1 MRIRKKTKRR
11 IRKLF
16 AFFAFIVAILW
27 GINYYNSDLF
37 DRLVSF
43 ALPSYD
49 IGEVPEYNGRGY
61 VIINNNKP
69 KFDEKD
75 MTSKTFEKYSNLDL
89 LGRCGV
95 AYANL
100 GKETMPTKEREPI
113 GMVKPSGWKYS
124 KYKFIDG
131 KYLYNRC
138 HLIAFQLAG
147 ENANKKN
154 LITCTRYANA
164 TTMLKF
170 ENKVSK
176 YIKKTGNHVLYRVTP
191 IFKGA
196 ELVARGIQME
206 ALSVEDNGFG
216 IKFNVYV
223 YNIQDGVSIDYRTG
237 DNHLE
242 KKEDFN

>member
-1 MRIRKKTKRR
+1 MRLRKRTKRR
-11 IRKLF
+11 LKKIF
-16 AFFAFIVAILW
+16 VFIFLLVVF
-27 GINYYNSDLF
+27 GGYGYYYSNGLF
-37 DRLVSF
+37 DRLISF

-69 KFDEKD
+69 NFYDSD
-75 MTSKTFEKYSNLDL
+75 LTSKSFEKYSKLDF

-95 AYANL
+95 AYANVGL
-100 GKETMPTKEREPI
+100 ETMPDKERDYI
-113 GMVKPSGWKYS
+113 GMVKPTGWKYS

-138 HLIAFQLAG
+138 HLIAYQLTA

-164 TTMLKF
+164 TTMTKF
-170 ENKVSK
+170 ENKVAK
-176 YIKKTGNHVLYRVTP
+176 YVKRTGNHVLYRVTP
-191 IFKGA
+191 IFKGT

-206 ALSVEDNGFG
+206 ALSVEDNGMG

-223 YNIQDGVSIDYRTG
+223 YNVQDGVVIDYRTG
-237 DNHLE
+237 DNHLD
-242 KKEDFN
+242 KKDN